1 MSMNR
6 QILIFLFLAI
16 SSPLVAQQAT
26 LALKDGQS
34 VRTIIKAVS
43 ESAVFTSAGNYEFT
57 RINRVTFAAKS
68 TADATVYA
76 RLEKAGIA
84 IAFDNAQLPR
94 EELPA
99 SPGKY
104 LNFYLTNDELYWERT
119 FPVTISRDSL
129 RSTLRLF
136 MASTPEIVRYV
147 EVNKDVFNLAV
158 DNWFLHQGD
167 GKYPARYRSGR
178 WSLSARITL
187 ESGLYKVSCKA
198 IRCKGVYRSTFFFF
212 AGKIRET
219 VATLKELVT
228 IDQEFI
234 PARQRHATLV
244 DKNLSRFFQMAGSTE
259 F

>member
-1 MSMNR
+1 MTR
-6 QILIFLFLAI
+6 QILFFLVLLI

-26 LALKDGQS
+26 LALKDGQT
-34 VRTIIKAVS
+34 VQTIIKAIS
-43 ESAVFTSAGNYEFT
+43 ESAVFTREGNYEFI
-57 RINRVTFAAKS
+57 RINRITFAAKS
-68 TADATVYA
+68 TADVTVYTK
-76 RLEKAGIA
+76 LERAAIA

-104 LNFYLTNDELYWERT
+104 LNFYLTNDELYWERS

-129 RSTLRLF
+129 RLALRLF
-136 MASTPEIVRYV
+136 MASTPEIVRYA

-178 WSLSARITL
+178 WSLSARIIL
-187 ESGLYKVSCKA
+187 ESGQYKVSCKA
-198 IRCKGVYRSTFFFF
+198 IRCKGVYRNTFFFF
-212 AGKIRET
+212 AGRIRET

-228 IDQEFI
+228 SNQEFI
-234 PARQRHATLV
+234 PARQRHVVLV
-244 DKNLSRFFQMAGSTE
+244 DKNLTRFFQMAGSAE